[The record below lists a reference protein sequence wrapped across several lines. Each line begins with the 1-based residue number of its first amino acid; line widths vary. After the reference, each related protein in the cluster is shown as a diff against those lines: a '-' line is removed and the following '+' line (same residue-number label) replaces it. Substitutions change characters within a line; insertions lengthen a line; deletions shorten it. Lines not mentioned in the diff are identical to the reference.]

1 MKKENIKFTEEKIKE
16 YFNILEK
23 INLLNNLII
32 SLEEKKEIL
41 KDKNRNL
48 QLDFNIDIKSIV
60 INDMPKS
67 NGDGTSYFESN
78 IMKQIQNN
86 ERMIEK
92 IEEDILNQK
101 DEIFRLEIKNEKM
114 KNIINII
121 RNDYK
126 DLLMFR
132 YHNNMSELEI
142 AIKLNISTA
151 QYQRNKKK
159 MISSIYNLLVMQR
172 EI

>member
-1 MKKENIKFTEEKIKE
+1 MKKENIKFAEEKIKE
-16 YFNILEK
+16 YFNIVEK
-23 INLLNNLII
+23 INLLNSLII

-67 NGDGTSYFESN
+67 NGDGTSYFERN

-126 DLLMFR
+126 ELLMFR

-142 AIKLNISTA
+142 AMKLNISTA